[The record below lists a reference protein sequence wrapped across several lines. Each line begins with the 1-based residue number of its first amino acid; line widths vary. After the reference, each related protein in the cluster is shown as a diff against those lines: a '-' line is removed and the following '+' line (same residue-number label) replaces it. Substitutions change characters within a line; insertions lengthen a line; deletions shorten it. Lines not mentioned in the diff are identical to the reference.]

1 MRLPSHLLS
10 RLSVLVLVSALAISS
25 NAAPLGTAFTYQGW
39 LQFDGQAANGLFDF
53 VVCLY
58 ETPVGE
64 PDIDCIPNLNQVPIE
79 DGLFTLA
86 LDFQEE
92 FQGQATY
99 LELRVRSSDT
109 GGAYTPL
116 LPRQAVRPAP
126 EALHAAQAAF
136 ARVTPWSGISNK
148 PPGLDGS
155 VNVAAL
161 AQTVAQLE
169 AALAQAQA
177 RIEAL
182 EQKTAALSVEPDKL
196 IVEGVNLHIRS
207 GAGSTNAAPNGRGN
221 LILGYDEAR
230 PSGSDKS
237 GSHNLVL
244 GMGAN
249 YSRYSGIVGGQNN
262 TISANYAMVLSGA
275 GNVASGDWSMILTG
289 AVSRAELN
297 TSVVVSGEQNVADGA
312 RSVVLGGRLNRAS
325 GALSVVVGGRQNAI
339 DHSDASIGGG
349 QNQTS
354 TAASRF
360 LAQGQIVQ

>member
-1 MRLPSHLLS
+1 MRSPTHLLS
-10 RLSVLVLVSALAISS
+10 RLSVLVLLSALAISS
-25 NAAPLGTAFTYQGW
+25 NAGPLGTAFTYQGR

-58 ETPVGE
+58 ETPVGK
-64 PDIDCIPNLNQVPIE
+64 PDIDCIPNLNQVPVE

-86 LDFQEE
+86 LDFREE

-116 LPRQAVRPAP
+116 LPRQAIRPAP

-169 AALAQAQA
+169 AALAQALA

-207 GAGSTNAAPNGRGN
+207 GAGRTDATPNGRGN

-230 PSGSDKS
+230 ISGSEKT

-244 GMGAN
+244 GKLAN
-249 YSRYSGIVGGQNN
+249 YTSFGGIVGGERN
-262 TISANYAMVLSGA
+262 TISAPFSIVLSGESNA
-275 GNVASGDWSMILTG
+275 ASGRQSVIVAG
-289 AVSRAELN
+289 ASSRAEGL
-297 TSVVVSGEQNVADGA
+297 TSVVVSGAEGVSRGF
-312 RSVVLGGRLNRAS
+312 RSIVVGGFGNQASGQYSAVLGGLRNEANS
-325 GALSVVVGGRQNAI
+325 AES
-339 DHSDASIGGG
+339 SIGGG
-349 QNQTS
+349 SNQTADIS
-354 TAASRF
+354 ARF
-360 LAQGQIVQ
+360 RAQGTVVQ